1 MTIIYYV
8 QKYETFWFTKKVK
21 IEGILLGGRE
31 HQERWNIAPLQQHNM
46 PQLAAIFEWGTFMQ
60 WSHWETE
67 TLIKLCEK
75 LT

>member
-1 MTIIYYV
+1 M
-8 QKYETFWFTKKVK
+8 KSLK
-21 IEGILLGGRE
+21 IASTLWSGRE
-31 HQERWNIAPLQQHNM
+31 HQERWNIAPLLQHNM

-67 TLIKLCEK
+67 ALIKLCEK